1 MAEEFGA
8 FGDDEAARG
17 FPVEAVGEFGFG
29 PFRAGLAQSFDE
41 AEGDAA
47 AAVDGQI
54 GGLVQDE
61 HGLVFEQDAVDEA
74 LPEFFRWLAGGCRVA
89 AAVWRDSDFV
99 PRREP
104 GFGFAAALVDPHLAA
119 ADEAVDPRS
128 RQALEFPQ
136 QEVVKPLPRLP
147 LGHRNE
153 ARFAV
158 HCAHHNTD
166 RGPGEQLFAIV
177 RGVQETPAMENC
189 KEYLSRVLGAALRG
203 CCGLA
208 DAEPNVIGASR
219 PEFGDYQANGVMAA
233 AGRCGRKPRELATA
247 VVAGLVDRE
256 GWIASAE
263 VAGPGFINIRL
274 DDRALLARGNE
285 ALAQPR
291 ALIPPARKRQKVVVD
306 HSSPNLAKEMHVG
319 HIRGTVIGDCLSRVF
334 ERLGHEV
341 IRQNHVGDWGTQF
354 GMLIAHLR
362 GRGGDSGAL
371 EAELADLEG
380 FYRDAKNRFDS
391 EPEFAARARASVV
404 KLQSGDPEY
413 LAAWRR
419 FIDESLRHCQ
429 RIYQRLGVGLTLA
442 DLDAESRYNDDLA
455 GIIGELDEKGLLRES
470 EGARCVFPPEFHGKD
485 GEPLPVIVQ
494 KSDGGYL
501 YSTTDLAAVKL
512 RAFELKADRS
522 LYVVDARQSLHFQQV
537 FAVARMAGMAPE
549 TLSLEHIAYGTIMGQ
564 DGKPY
569 KTRTGDAVKLADLLD
584 EAVARALTLVT
595 GKNPGLEEGE
605 RRRIAETV
613 GIAAVKYADLSK
625 NRMSDYMFDWATM
638 LSFEGNTAPYLLYAC
653 TRIKSLLRRSG
664 SGGHSGEM
672 AGLTA
677 PEERAL
683 LLKALQLPEAVD
695 VVARECYPNLLCN
708 YLFELAGVFMRFYES
723 CPILTAEAETRDSRL
738 ALARLAEEALEQGL
752 DLLGI
757 GTLERM

>member
-1 MAEEFGA
+1 MKNP
-8 FGDDEAARG
+8 D
-17 FPVEAVGEFGFG
+17 
-29 PFRAGLAQSFDE
+29 
-41 AEGDAA
+41 
-47 AAVDGQI
+47 
-54 GGLVQDE
+54 
-61 HGLVFEQDAVDEA
+61 
-74 LPEFFRWLAGGCRVA
+74 
-89 AAVWRDSDFV
+89 
-99 PRREP
+99 
-104 GFGFAAALVDPHLAA
+104 
-119 ADEAVDPRS
+119 
-128 RQALEFPQ
+128 
-136 QEVVKPLPRLP
+136 
-147 LGHRNE
+147 
-153 ARFAV
+153 
-158 HCAHHNTD
+158 
-166 RGPGEQLFAIV
+166 
-177 RGVQETPAMENC
+177 MENC
-189 KEYLSRVLGAALRG
+189 KDYLSRVIGAALRG
-203 CCGLA
+203 CSGLA

-233 AGRCGRKPRELATA
+233 AGRCGRKPRELAAA
-247 VVAGLVDRE
+247 VVAGLEDRE
-256 GWIASAE
+256 DWIASAE
-263 VAGPGFINIRL
+263 IAGPGFVNIRL
-274 DDRALLARGNE
+274 NDSALLVRGN
-285 ALAQPR
+285 AVLAQPGS
-291 ALIPPARKRQKVVVD
+291 LIPPARQRQKIVVD

-362 GRGGDSGAL
+362 ERGGDSAAP

-380 FYRDAKNRFDS
+380 FYRAAKNRFDS
-391 EPEFAARARASVV
+391 DAEFAARARSSVV
-404 KLQSGDPEY
+404 KLQRGDPAHV
-413 LAAWRR
+413 AAWRG

-429 RIYQRLGVGLTLA
+429 QIYQRLGVGLTLA
-442 DLDAESRYNDDLA
+442 DLDAESRYNEDLD
-455 GIIGELDEKGLLRES
+455 GIIRELDEKGLLRES
-470 EGARCVFPPEFHGKD
+470 AGARCVFPPEFQGKD

-512 RAFELKADRS
+512 RAFGFKADRS

-537 FAVARMAGMAPE
+537 FAVARMAGMATE
-549 TLSLEHIAYGTIMGQ
+549 TLSLEHVAYGTIMGR

-569 KTRTGDAVKLADLLD
+569 KTRAGDAVKLADLLD
-584 EAVARALTLVT
+584 EAVARALELVAE
-595 GKNPGLEEGE
+595 KNPDLEEGE

-625 NRMSDYMFDWATM
+625 NRISDYVFDWATM

-664 SGGHSGEM
+664 NGGRSNGM

-683 LLKALQLPEAVD
+683 LLKALQLPEVVD

-708 YLFELAGVFMRFYES
+708 YLFELAGVFMRFYEA
-723 CPILTAEAETRDSRL
+723 CPILTAEAQTRDSRL

-752 DLLGI
+752 GLLGI